1 MSDSIYTEYPEWQV
15 HGDTKKVDEL
25 LPGGGRRGKWRVTAK
40 GSRVPFEGKEK
51 VLKLNTT
58 LNKLQALG
66 LYT

>member
-1 MSDSIYTEYPEWQV
+1 M
-15 HGDTKKVDEL
+15 
-25 LPGGGRRGKWRVTAK
+25 TAK